1 MHRKVTKFLS
11 LFLSAAM
18 MAGSLSVPAVAAEP
32 AVYQESAAEETEAL
46 PEETEAE
53 ESGAEETEALPEE
66 TEAEENGTE
75 EFDAEESV
83 AEETGSEEDAEQGE
97 DQDTEDTVVE
107 SEDAEDVQEE
117 TADPE
122 AADGTEESAEEEPA
136 AEAEPAEAEDTA
148 LESADTAQETTAT
161 EAVMD
166 AEEAT
171 GSNADLTGQGYVLM
185 NIPYADFFEAEGI
198 DGVDIV
204 STATVKTYN
213 QNMAGGSYHAGYE
226 AADPISGA
234 EILGVIYPVFVED
247 LSVLQGMTQV
257 TDADTAT
264 ITVAAGK
271 SSTTTKEVSGKDLLF
286 ASGSYAFYILGQ
298 EPANYKTLS
307 GSAGSYSFSAV
318 KNGAQAAQIASANLT
333 YGGHYTDLTLNVEAD
348 EVDDDAVVTGVVLT
362 ADGSDYVLR
371 HVENIWRKTSLG
383 WNWTDL
389 DGAGLSGKTITGITY
404 YLQDGGVY
412 EYAADVTVKKQLSDV
427 EAAFTDANAIT
438 VKGLPEDIQNP
449 KATVSSVVGRG
460 ETAVVIADGA
470 DLVDGVVTTA
480 DAAVSGTKYNVKVV
494 SDNYADVTMQ
504 AAFEELQLTSIAGL
518 NYFYT
523 DTTGDLDN
531 TLYRATVSGRGGSTI
546 YDFAKTDLTPVGE
559 TGYAYAAAPNVT
571 PLSGTLY
578 GYGEGTATN
587 YKEVYGNLGVST
599 DVDSAYDAVTSA
611 TGFSTHHA
619 KDIPSLVA
627 FGTADGEKAIT
638 GLTLGRASS
647 TVDAVTYVEASI
659 LNAAGQSLTEDQT
672 AALAVTL
679 KANPMTAPSDAEVNV
694 GLSSASFASSRYGNA
709 EFAIVPDDSVSG
721 YVWSEYWNSIYGA
734 TISNGETTVGAVHW
748 IDLYGEAAT
757 AGPHYNKVEIA
768 LNNGTSKGSNEADVS
783 RYAAFYDT
791 NTGNIK
797 AGTYTINIYAEGYS
811 TLTAEVEVK
820 AEEMTSV
827 SIGGVNY
834 YYADTTDDDAM
845 TVYQATVRS
854 RAGSTTYNYMKSDL
868 TQVTDTDLYYI
879 AAPGAAA
886 LTGTLY
892 GYEAGSGKATN
903 YKEVYGDLGASTDVD
918 SAYDAV
924 TSATGF
930 TGHHAKDIPSL
941 VTFGTDASGEKAIT
955 GLTLGRTTTTV
966 DALTYVEAGVK
977 QAAGKELT
985 DEQAAAIA
993 VTLTASPMTAPSDKE
1008 ISVALGSASLTSSRY
1023 GKAEFAIV
1031 PDDSVSGYVWSSY
1044 WNSIYGATISN
1055 GETTVGAVHWIDLYG
1070 EAATSGPHYNKVE
1083 IALNNGTSTA
1093 SNEAEVSRYAAFFD
1107 GDHIKSGT
1115 YTIKIYA
1122 EGYSTLTAQVAVDVK
1137 LTDKTAV
1144 YNGSEVTAD
1153 EATLTGIDGDVTYT
1167 YYSDEACTT
1176 ALESAPDEACT
1187 TALES
1192 APVNSGT
1199 YYVKAVA
1206 ANLVT
1211 SNPAKLTIKKAAQS
1225 FTAKASAASVEVG
1238 KTVKVTASGAKET
1251 NKYTFTSSNTK
1262 IATVNA
1268 SGVVTGK
1275 AAGTATIT
1283 VKTAATANYEAGSR
1297 TVKITVNKTLKKPGN
1312 CHFTKWNNSKY
1323 SSCRIS
1329 WNKVDGAEG
1338 YQTLLS
1344 WTDGSHSSQ
1353 TVVKSN
1359 VLYRDCTVAVNHV
1372 SQMKVRAFHTVN
1384 GKRVYGPWSNV
1395 EYITP
1400 SPTKLTT
1407 KNTSSG
1413 SNLKM
1418 NISWNII
1425 YGCNGYNV
1433 FITTNPNGTWY
1444 WNQSTSV
1451 KADATSAVITKYR
1464 GSKLKKNT
1472 KYYVRIVT
1480 RRKRNGVFCTV
1491 PMPAANTYI
1500 GSFTIK

>member
-66 TEAEENGTE
+66 TEAEENGAE

-83 AEETGSEEDAEQGE
+83 TEETGSEEDAEQGE

-171 GSNADLTGQGYVLM
+171 GSNSDLTGQGYVLM
-185 NIPYADFFEAEGI
+185 NIPYADFFAAEGI

-234 EILGVIYPVFVED
+234 EILGVIYPVYVED

-559 TGYAYAAAPNVT
+559 TGYAYARMGYAKLAAGIHQHLGAHDVGRQKDRGILDRT
-571 PLSGTLY
+571 IHMALRR
-578 GYGEGTATN
+578 
-587 YKEVYGNLGVST
+587 EVYHHIGLCLLKESKDGLAVHNVGLGELKMGIV
-599 DVDSAYDAVTSA
+599 
-611 TGFSTHHA
+611 HH
-619 KDIPSLVA
+619 
-627 FGTADGEKAIT
+627 
-638 GLTLGRASS
+638 R
-647 TVDAVTYVEASI
+647 
-659 LNAAGQSLTEDQT
+659 GQSLQI
-672 AALAVTL
+672 AR
-679 KANPMTAPSDAEVNV
+679 V
-694 GLSSASFASSRYGNA
+694 G
-709 EFAIVPDDSVSG
+709 
-721 YVWSEYWNSIYGA
+721 
-734 TISNGETTVGAVHW
+734 
-748 IDLYGEAAT
+748 
-757 AGPHYNKVEIA
+757 
-768 LNNGTSKGSNEADVS
+768 
-783 RYAAFYDT
+783 
-791 NTGNIK
+791 
-797 AGTYTINIYAEGYS
+797 
-811 TLTAEVEVK
+811 
-820 AEEMTSV
+820 
-827 SIGGVNY
+827 
-834 YYADTTDDDAM
+834 
-845 TVYQATVRS
+845 
-854 RAGSTTYNYMKSDL
+854 
-868 TQVTDTDLYYI
+868 
-879 AAPGAAA
+879 
-886 LTGTLY
+886 
-892 GYEAGSGKATN
+892 
-903 YKEVYGDLGASTDVD
+903 
-918 SAYDAV
+918 
-924 TSATGF
+924 
-930 TGHHAKDIPSL
+930 
-941 VTFGTDASGEKAIT
+941 
-955 GLTLGRTTTTV
+955 
-966 DALTYVEAGVK
+966 
-977 QAAGKELT
+977 
-985 DEQAAAIA
+985 
-993 VTLTASPMTAPSDKE
+993 
-1008 ISVALGSASLTSSRY
+1008 
-1023 GKAEFAIV
+1023 
-1031 PDDSVSGYVWSSY
+1031 
-1044 WNSIYGATISN
+1044 
-1055 GETTVGAVHWIDLYG
+1055 
-1070 EAATSGPHYNKVE
+1070 
-1083 IALNNGTSTA
+1083 
-1093 SNEAEVSRYAAFFD
+1093 
-1107 GDHIKSGT
+1107 
-1115 YTIKIYA
+1115 
-1122 EGYSTLTAQVAVDVK
+1122 
-1137 LTDKTAV
+1137 
-1144 YNGSEVTAD
+1144 
-1153 EATLTGIDGDVTYT
+1153 
-1167 YYSDEACTT
+1167 
-1176 ALESAPDEACT
+1176 
-1187 TALES
+1187 
-1192 APVNSGT
+1192 
-1199 YYVKAVA
+1199 
-1206 ANLVT
+1206 
-1211 SNPAKLTIKKAAQS
+1211 
-1225 FTAKASAASVEVG
+1225 
-1238 KTVKVTASGAKET
+1238 
-1251 NKYTFTSSNTK
+1251 
-1262 IATVNA
+1262 
-1268 SGVVTGK
+1268 
-1275 AAGTATIT
+1275 
-1283 VKTAATANYEAGSR
+1283 
-1297 TVKITVNKTLKKPGN
+1297 
-1312 CHFTKWNNSKY
+1312 
-1323 SSCRIS
+1323 
-1329 WNKVDGAEG
+1329 
-1338 YQTLLS
+1338 
-1344 WTDGSHSSQ
+1344 
-1353 TVVKSN
+1353 
-1359 VLYRDCTVAVNHV
+1359 
-1372 SQMKVRAFHTVN
+1372 
-1384 GKRVYGPWSNV
+1384 
-1395 EYITP
+1395 
-1400 SPTKLTT
+1400 
-1407 KNTSSG
+1407 
-1413 SNLKM
+1413 
-1418 NISWNII
+1418 
-1425 YGCNGYNV
+1425 
-1433 FITTNPNGTWY
+1433 
-1444 WNQSTSV
+1444 
-1451 KADATSAVITKYR
+1451 
-1464 GSKLKKNT
+1464 
-1472 KYYVRIVT
+1472 
-1480 RRKRNGVFCTV
+1480 
-1491 PMPAANTYI
+1491 
-1500 GSFTIK
+1500 